1 MARWALVVEETV
13 GVGRDRT
20 WGSKV
25 LCEVEGTREEAVA
38 ELRRIV
44 PTYTP
49 DHPMNSRRQT
59 LLRDGDTYLLISQGS
74 MRDYHCVF
82 KVWEMLWDSKR
93 PEVQAERLTEDG

>member
-1 MARWALVVEETV
+1 MTRWALVVEETV

-25 LCEVEGTREEAVA
+25 LGEVKGTREEAVA

-49 DHPMNSRRQT
+49 DHPMTSRRQT

-82 KVWEMLWDSKR
+82 KVWEVLSDSKR
-93 PEVQAERLTEDG
+93 PEVQAERVAEDG

>member
-1 MARWALVVEETV
+1 MTRWALVVEETV

-25 LCEVEGTREEAVA
+25 LGEVEGTREEAVA

-49 DHPMNSRRQT
+49 DHPMTSRRQT

-82 KVWEMLWDSKR
+82 KVWEVLSDSKR
-93 PEVQAERLTEDG
+93 PEVQAERVAEDG